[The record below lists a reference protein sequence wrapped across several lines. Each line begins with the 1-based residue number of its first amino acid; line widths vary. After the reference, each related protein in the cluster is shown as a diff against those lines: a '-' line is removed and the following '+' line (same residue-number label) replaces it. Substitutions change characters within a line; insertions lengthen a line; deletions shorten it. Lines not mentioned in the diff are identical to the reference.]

1 MIREVVNSYD
11 VCIIGG
17 GVVGLNISREISRYQ
32 LSVCVIE
39 KETDVGRGCS
49 KANSGIVHGGYSDEP
64 GTLKADLCVAGNR
77 LYVQLDRELHFGYR
91 KTGSLVLAFA
101 AEELPTLEKLLENG
115 RKNGVTGMRIIDR
128 QELLLREPHLN
139 PAVLAALLCENAGV
153 TSPYEFA
160 IALAENSLTNG
171 VDLRL
176 QEEVLAIEPLA
187 GEFHLKTSRGGLRAK
202 FVVNCAGIFSDRIA
216 AMVGIDE
223 YQISP
228 RRGQYV
234 ILDKDQNHL
243 VQSVIF
249 QVPTRQGKGILVTTT
264 FHGNLMVG
272 PNAEEIDD
280 KTDVGTDTETLA
292 KIVAQARRSVPGFD
306 MRKALTSFA
315 GNRPV
320 SNHKD
325 WVIDASRIP
334 GFINLIGI
342 DSPGL
347 TASPAIARKV
357 CGLLQQT
364 GLTLEAKTD
373 FQPQRPPII
382 RKKTADFVGG
392 INATDPSL
400 HIICRC
406 EQVTEAEILDC
417 LSRGIPVRS
426 LDAVKFRTRA
436 GMGRCQG
443 AFCGPRVRELLS
455 RELAI
460 PVDEICGK
468 GECVTPLSKRVL
480 HKELIKLE

>member
-1 MIREVVNSYD
+1 MNSKLPVPHD

-17 GVVGLNISREISRYQ
+17 GVVGLNISREISRYR
-32 LSVCVIE
+32 LRTCVIE
-39 KETDVGRGCS
+39 KEADVGRGCS

-64 GTLKADLCVAGNR
+64 GTLKAELCVAGNR
-77 LYVQLDRELHFGYR
+77 MYQQLDRELHFGYR

-101 AEELPTLEKLLENG
+101 TEELATLEKLLENG
-115 RKNGVTGMRIIDR
+115 RNNGVTGLRIIDR

-139 PAVLAALLCENAGV
+139 PAVLAALLCEDAGV

-160 IALAENSLTNG
+160 IALAENSLING
-171 VDLRL
+171 VELRL
-176 QEEVLAIEPLA
+176 QEEVLAIESLG
-187 GEFHLKTSRGGLRAK
+187 GEFQIQTNRGSLRSR
-202 FVVNCAGIFSDRIA
+202 FVINCAGVFSDRIS
-216 AMVGIDE
+216 AMVGLSEFRIT
-223 YQISP
+223 P

-243 VQSVIF
+243 ARSVIF
-249 QVPTRQGKGILVTTT
+249 QVPSRLGKGILVTPT
-264 FHGNLMVG
+264 FHGNLMIG

-292 KIVAQARRSVPGFD
+292 NIVRLARRSVPGFD
-306 MRKALTSFA
+306 MRKSLTSFA

-320 SNHKD
+320 ANQKD
-325 WVIDASRIP
+325 WIIDASRIK

-357 CGLLQQT
+357 CGLLQQA
-364 GLTLEAKTD
+364 GLILEHKTD
-373 FQPQRPPII
+373 FQPLRSAII
-382 RKKTADFVGG
+382 RKKTVDFAGDV
-392 INATDPSL
+392 NATDPSL
-400 HIICRC
+400 HLICRC
-406 EQVTEAEILDC
+406 EQVTEAEIIDC
-417 LSRGIPVRS
+417 MNRGIPVRS

-460 PVDEICGK
+460 PADAVCGK
-468 GECVTPLSKRVL
+468 GECSSTLAERARRSDL
-480 HKELIKLE
+480 QKL

>member
-1 MIREVVNSYD
+1 MSRESVNSYD

-17 GVVGLNISREISRYQ
+17 GVVGLNISREISRYR
-32 LSVCVIE
+32 LRVCVIE
-39 KETDVGRGCS
+39 KENDVGRGCS
-49 KANSGIVHGGYSDEP
+49 KANSGIVHGGYADEP
-64 GTLKADLCVAGNR
+64 GTLKAELCVAGNR
-77 LYVQLDRELHFGYR
+77 LYEQLDRELHFGYR
-91 KTGSLVLAFA
+91 QTSSVVLAFA
-101 AEELPTLEKLLENG
+101 VEELPTLEKLLENG
-115 RKNGVTGMRIIDR
+115 RKNGVTGLRIIDR

-139 PAVLAALLCENAGV
+139 PAVLAALLCEDAGV
-153 TSPYEFA
+153 ASPYEFA
-160 IALAENSLTNG
+160 IALAENSLANG

-176 QEEVLAIEPLA
+176 QEEVRTIKSLD
-187 GEFHLKTSRGGLRAK
+187 GEFQLQTSRGSLRSRY
-202 FVVNCAGIFSDRIA
+202 VINCAGVFSDRIA
-216 AMVGIDE
+216 AMVGLSE
-223 YQISP
+223 YRITP

-234 ILDKDQNHL
+234 ILDKDQSHL
-243 VQSVIF
+243 ARSVIF
-249 QVPTRQGKGILVTTT
+249 QTPTRLGKGILVTTT
-264 FHGNLMVG
+264 FHGNLMIG
-272 PNAEEIDD
+272 PNAEELDD
-280 KTDVGTDTETLA
+280 KTDVGTDAETLA
-292 KIVAQARRSVPGFD
+292 NIVAQARRSVPGFD

-320 SNHKD
+320 SNQKD
-325 WVIDASRIP
+325 WVIDASRIQ

-357 CGLLQQT
+357 CTMLQQA
-364 GLTLEAKTD
+364 GLSLEPRPD

-382 RKKTADFVGG
+382 RKKAADFAGDV
-392 INATDPSL
+392 NAIDPAL

-417 LSRGIPVRS
+417 LGRGIPIRS

-460 PVDEICGK
+460 PAAEICGK
-468 GECVTPLSKRVL
+468 GECSSTLAKRVT

>member
-1 MIREVVNSYD
+1 MIQKPVNSYD

-32 LSVCVIE
+32 LRVCVIE
-39 KETDVGRGCS
+39 KEADVGRGCS

-64 GTLKADLCVAGNR
+64 GTLKAELCIAGNR
-77 LYVQLDRELHFGYR
+77 LYEQLDRELNFGYR
-91 KTGSLVLAFA
+91 QTGSLVLAFA

-115 RKNGVTGMRIIDR
+115 RKNGVTGLRIIDR
-128 QELLLREPHLN
+128 QELLQREPHLN
-139 PAVLAALLCENAGV
+139 PAVLAALFCEDAGV

-160 IALAENSLTNG
+160 IALAENSLANG

-187 GEFHLKTSRGGLRAK
+187 GEFHLQTNRGSLRTRC
-202 FVVNCAGIFSDRIA
+202 VINCAGVFSDRIA
-216 AMVGIDE
+216 AMVGLNE
-223 YQISP
+223 YRITP

-243 VQSVIF
+243 AQSVIF
-249 QVPTRQGKGILVTTT
+249 QVPTRLGKGILVTTT
-264 FHGNLMVG
+264 FHGNLMIG
-272 PNAEEIDD
+272 PNAEDIDD
-280 KTDVGTDTETLA
+280 KTDVGTDAKTLA
-292 KIVAQARRSVPGFD
+292 NIVTQARRSVPGFD
-306 MRKALTSFA
+306 MRKTLTSFA

-320 SNHKD
+320 ANQKD
-325 WVIDASRIP
+325 WIIDASRIK

-347 TASPAIARKV
+347 TASPAIAGKV
-357 CGLLQQT
+357 CGLLQQA
-364 GLTLEAKTD
+364 GLMLEAKAD

-382 RKKTADFVGG
+382 RKKAADFSGDL
-392 INATDPSL
+392 NATDPSL

-417 LSRGIPVRS
+417 LNRGIPVRS

-443 AFCGPRVRELLS
+443 AFCGLRVRELLS

-460 PVDEICGK
+460 PAAEICGK
-468 GECVTPLSKRVL
+468 GECSSTLAERARRSDL
-480 HKELIKLE
+480 QKL

>member
-1 MIREVVNSYD
+1 MNSKLPVPHD

-17 GVVGLNISREISRYQ
+17 GVVGLNISREISRYR
-32 LSVCVIE
+32 LRTCVIE
-39 KETDVGRGCS
+39 KEADVGRGCS

-64 GTLKADLCVAGNR
+64 GTLKAELCVAGNR
-77 LYVQLDRELHFGYR
+77 MYQQLDRELHFGYR

-101 AEELPTLEKLLENG
+101 IEELATLEKLLENG
-115 RKNGVTGMRIIDR
+115 RNNGVTGLRIIDR

-139 PAVLAALLCENAGV
+139 PAVLAALLCEDAGV

-160 IALAENSLTNG
+160 IALAENSLING
-171 VDLRL
+171 VELRL
-176 QEEVLAIEPLA
+176 QEEVLAIESLG
-187 GEFHLKTSRGGLRAK
+187 GEFQIQTNRGSLRSR
-202 FVVNCAGIFSDRIA
+202 FVINCAGVFSDRIS
-216 AMVGIDE
+216 AMVGLSEFRIT
-223 YQISP
+223 P

-243 VQSVIF
+243 ARSVIF
-249 QVPTRQGKGILVTTT
+249 QVPSRLGKGILVTPT
-264 FHGNLMVG
+264 FHGNLMIG

-292 KIVAQARRSVPGFD
+292 NIVRLARRSVPGFD
-306 MRKALTSFA
+306 MRKSLTSFA

-320 SNHKD
+320 ANQKD
-325 WVIDASRIP
+325 WIIDASRIN

-357 CGLLQQT
+357 CGLLQQA
-364 GLTLEAKTD
+364 GLILEHKTD
-373 FQPQRPPII
+373 FQPLRPAII
-382 RKKTADFVGG
+382 RKKTLDFAGDV
-392 INATDPSL
+392 NATDPSL
-400 HIICRC
+400 HLICRC
-406 EQVTEAEILDC
+406 EQVTEAEIIDC
-417 LSRGIPVRS
+417 LNRGIPVRS

-443 AFCGPRVRELLS
+443 AFCGPRVRELLG

-460 PVDEICGK
+460 PADAVCGK
-468 GECVTPLSKRVL
+468 GECSSTLAERARRSDL
-480 HKELIKLE
+480 QKL